1 MDIPPGNIT
10 QTEPSGPEDCTG
22 SVAKQVAVQIKLVPE
37 SGLLPEKLGEEL
49 WRAAGAEQVD
59 LSKEEFAEALETIGA
74 KDNYGL
80 DPGKRANERQ
90 REMFWRALNL
100 EELAIARGCAQGS
113 EAAWRRFLAQYRE
126 QLTRAA
132 VEMTGSAAL
141 GEELASALYSE
152 LFGLTERE
160 GRRWSPL
167 LRYSGRGS
175 LMGWLRAIL
184 AQRRV
189 DQYRKIGRETELG
202 EIEPAATISEQI
214 EPEQLE
220 DLRVALKMT
229 LSEASAEERFLLS
242 AYYLDQ
248 HTLHEMSRVLR
259 VHEATI
265 SRKLKRAT
273 DRLRK
278 QLLRTLKERGLSRR
292 AAEEALGTDP
302 RDVDINLR
310 RLLQKSDV
318 DPNSNMEGPGRA
330 EISNPGYIRKLTSSV
345 CSWRVQPPHG
355 NKSGCWRTWPNA
367 RTAGRLYF

>member
-1 MDIPPGNIT
+1 MDIPPANIT
-10 QTEPSGPEDCTG
+10 QTVSSGAEEPTATVAEGIALGMELAPEN
-22 SVAKQVAVQIKLVPE
+22 PR
-37 SGLLPEKLGEEL
+37 LPEMLAEEL
-49 WRAAGAEQVD
+49 WRVAGSELVEVSRA
-59 LSKEEFAEALETIGA
+59 EFAEALETIGA
-74 KDNYGL
+74 RDNYGL
-80 DPGKRANERQ
+80 DPEKQANERQ
-90 REMFWRALNL
+90 RETFWRGLHL
-100 EELAIARGCAQGS
+100 EELAIARGCALGRES
-113 EAAWRRFLAQYRE
+113 AWRRFLAQYRE

-132 VEMTGSAAL
+132 IEMTGSAAL
-141 GEELASALYSE
+141 GEELVSAIYSE

-175 LMGWLRAIL
+175 LMGWLRAVL

-202 EIEPAATISEQI
+202 EIEPAAAVSEQI
-214 EPEQLE
+214 EPKKLG

-273 DRLRK
+273 ERLRK
-278 QLLRTLKERGLSRR
+278 QLLRTLKARGLSRR
-292 AAEEALGTDP
+292 AAEETLGTDP

-310 RLLQKSDV
+310 KLLQKSAGAPIPDK
-318 DPNSNMEGPGRA
+318 EGEG
-330 EISNPGYIRKLTSSV
+330 
-345 CSWRVQPPHG
+345 
-355 NKSGCWRTWPNA
+355 
-367 RTAGRLYF
+367 

>member
-1 MDIPPGNIT
+1 M
-10 QTEPSGPEDCTG
+10 ELAPENRH
-22 SVAKQVAVQIKLVPE
+22 
-37 SGLLPEKLGEEL
+37 LPEMLGEEL
-49 WRAAGAEQVD
+49 WRVAGSELVEVSRA
-59 LSKEEFAEALETIGA
+59 EFAEALETIGA
-74 KDNYGL
+74 RDNYGL
-80 DPGKRANERQ
+80 DPEKQANESQ
-90 REMFWRALNL
+90 RETFWRGLHL
-100 EELAIARGCAQGS
+100 EELAIARGCALGRES
-113 EAAWRRFLAQYRE
+113 AWRRFLAQYRE
-126 QLTRAA
+126 PLTRAA
-132 VEMTGSAAL
+132 IEMTGSAAL
-141 GEELASALYSE
+141 GEELVSAIYSE

-175 LMGWLRAIL
+175 LMGWLRAVL

-202 EIEPAATISEQI
+202 EIEPAARVSEQI
-214 EPEQLE
+214 EPEKLL

-242 AYYLDQ
+242 AYYLDE

-273 DRLRK
+273 ERLRK
-278 QLLRTLKERGLSRR
+278 QLLRTLKARGLSRG

-310 RLLQKSDV
+310 KLLQKSAG
-318 DPNSNMEGPGRA
+318 DPIPDKEGEG
-330 EISNPGYIRKLTSSV
+330 
-345 CSWRVQPPHG
+345 
-355 NKSGCWRTWPNA
+355 
-367 RTAGRLYF
+367 

>member
-1 MDIPPGNIT
+1 VDIPPANIA
-10 QTEPSGPEDCTG
+10 QTVSSGAEEPTATVAEGIAHGMELAPEN
-22 SVAKQVAVQIKLVPE
+22 LR
-37 SGLLPEKLGEEL
+37 LPEMLGEEL
-49 WRAAGAEQVD
+49 WRVAGSELVEVSRA
-59 LSKEEFAEALETIGA
+59 EFAEALETIGA
-74 KDNYGL
+74 RDNYGL
-80 DPGKRANERQ
+80 DPEKPANEHQ
-90 REMFWRALNL
+90 RETFWRGLHL
-100 EELAIARGCAQGS
+100 EELAIARGCALGRES
-113 EAAWRRFLAQYRE
+113 AWRRFLAQYRE

-132 VEMTGSAAL
+132 IEMTGSAAL
-141 GEELASALYSE
+141 GEELVSAIYSE

-175 LMGWLRAIL
+175 LMGWLRAVL

-202 EIEPAATISEQI
+202 EIEPAARVSEQT
-214 EPEQLE
+214 EPEKLG

-242 AYYLDQ
+242 AYFLDQ

-273 DRLRK
+273 ERLRK
-278 QLLRTLKERGLSRR
+278 QLLRTLKARGLSRR
-292 AAEEALGTDP
+292 AAEEALGTAP

-310 RLLQKSDV
+310 KLLQKSAG
-318 DPNSNMEGPGRA
+318 DPIPDKEGEG
-330 EISNPGYIRKLTSSV
+330 
-345 CSWRVQPPHG
+345 
-355 NKSGCWRTWPNA
+355 
-367 RTAGRLYF
+367 

>member
-1 MDIPPGNIT
+1 VDIPPANIT
-10 QTEPSGPEDCTG
+10 QAESSGAEERAASLAEGIALGTELAPENR
-22 SVAKQVAVQIKLVPE
+22 
-37 SGLLPEKLGEEL
+37 LLPEKLGEEL
-49 WRAAGAEQVD
+49 WQMAGAELVEV
-59 LSKEEFAEALETIGA
+59 SRAEFTDALETIGA
-74 KDNYGL
+74 RDNFGV
-80 DPGKRANERQ
+80 DPEKQADARQ
-90 REMFWRALNL
+90 RETFWLGLHL
-100 EELAIARGCAQGS
+100 EELAIARGCALGRES
-113 EAAWRRFLAQYRE
+113 AWRRFLAQYRE

-132 VEMTGSAAL
+132 IEMTRSAAL

-202 EIEPAATISEQI
+202 EIEPAAAVSEQI
-214 EPEQLE
+214 EPEQLG

-273 DRLRK
+273 ERLRK
-278 QLLRTLKERGLSRR
+278 QLLRPLRARGLSRR

-310 RLLQKSDV
+310 KLLQKSED
-318 DPNSNMEGPGRA
+318 DPIPDKEGQG
-330 EISNPGYIRKLTSSV
+330 
-345 CSWRVQPPHG
+345 
-355 NKSGCWRTWPNA
+355 
-367 RTAGRLYF
+367 

>member
-1 MDIPPGNIT
+1 VDIPPANIA
-10 QTEPSGPEDCTG
+10 QTETSGPEDCTG

-37 SGLLPEKLGEEL
+37 SGLLPERLGEEL
-49 WRAAGAEQVD
+49 WRVAGAEQVD
-59 LSKEEFAEALETIGA
+59 LSRAEFGEALETIGA
-74 KDNYGL
+74 RENYGL
-80 DPGKRANERQ
+80 DSGKRSNERQ
-90 REMFWRALNL
+90 REMFWRALHL
-100 EELAIARGCAQGS
+100 EELAIAHGCALGR
-113 EAAWRRFLAQYRE
+113 EASWQRFFAQYRE
-126 QLTRAA
+126 QLNRAA
-132 VEMTGSAAL
+132 VDMTGSAAL

-318 DPNSNMEGPGRA
+318 DPNSNMEGPG
-330 EISNPGYIRKLTSSV
+330 
-345 CSWRVQPPHG
+345 
-355 NKSGCWRTWPNA
+355 
-367 RTAGRLYF
+367 

>member
-1 MDIPPGNIT
+1 VEIPPANVT
-10 QTEPSGPEDCTG
+10 QTESPGAENRTA
-22 SVAKQVAVQIKLVPE
+22 SVAEGIALRRVLEPK
-37 SGLLPEKLGEEL
+37 SRLLPEMLGEEL
-49 WRAAGAEQVD
+49 WRVAGAEQVD
-59 LSKEEFAEALETIGA
+59 LSKAEFAEALETIGA
-74 KDNYGL
+74 SDNYGL

-90 REMFWRALNL
+90 REMFWRALHL

-189 DQYRKIGRETELG
+189 NQYRKIGRETELG
-202 EIEPAATISEQI
+202 EIEPAAAVSEQI
-214 EPEQLE
+214 EPQQLE

-273 DRLRK
+273 ERLRK
-278 QLLRTLKERGLSRR
+278 QLLRTLRARGLSRR

-302 RDVDINLR
+302 RDVDINVR
-310 RLLQKSDV
+310 RLLQKSEG
-318 DPNSNMEGPGRA
+318 DPISSQEGEG
-330 EISNPGYIRKLTSSV
+330 
-345 CSWRVQPPHG
+345 
-355 NKSGCWRTWPNA
+355 
-367 RTAGRLYF
+367 

>member
-1 MDIPPGNIT
+1 VDIPPGNIT
-10 QTEPSGPEDCTG
+10 QAEPSGPENCTG
-22 SVAKQVAVQIKLVPE
+22 SVAKQIGVQIKLVPDT
-37 SGLLPEKLGEEL
+37 GLLPEKLCEDL
-49 WRAAGAEQVD
+49 WRVAGAELVE
-59 LSKEEFAEALETIGA
+59 LSKAEFAQALETIGA
-74 KDNYGL
+74 KDNFGL
-80 DPGKRANERQ
+80 DPGKQANERQ
-90 REMFWRALNL
+90 RERFWRALHL
-100 EELAIARGCAQGS
+100 EELAIARGCALGR
-113 EAAWRRFLAQYRE
+113 EAAWRRFFAQYRE

-141 GEELASALYSE
+141 GEDLASALYSE

-184 AQRRV
+184 AQQRV

-214 EPEQLE
+214 DPEQLE
-220 DLRVALKMT
+220 DLRVALQMT
-229 LSEASAEERFLLS
+229 LREASAEERFLLS

-273 DRLRK
+273 ERLRK

-310 RLLQKSDV
+310 RLLQKSEAG
-318 DPNSNMEGPGRA
+318 PNSNMEGQG
-330 EISNPGYIRKLTSSV
+330 
-345 CSWRVQPPHG
+345 
-355 NKSGCWRTWPNA
+355 
-367 RTAGRLYF
+367 

>member
-1 MDIPPGNIT
+1 LAGVDIPPANTT
-10 QTEPSGPEDCTG
+10 QTEPFEAEDGTVSAAKGIAVEMELGPE
-22 SVAKQVAVQIKLVPE
+22 SR
-37 SGLLPEKLGEEL
+37 LLPEILGEEL
-49 WRAAGAEQVD
+49 WQVAGAAQVE
-59 LSKEEFAEALETIGA
+59 LSKAEFSEALETIGA
-74 KDNYGL
+74 KDNFGL
-80 DPGKRANERQ
+80 DPDKHANQRQ
-90 REMFWRALNL
+90 RETFWRALRL
-100 EELAIARGCAQGS
+100 EELAIARGCALGRES
-113 EAAWRRFLAQYRE
+113 AWRRFLAQYRE

-152 LFGLTERE
+152 LYGLTERE
-160 GRRWSPL
+160 GKRWSPL

-189 DQYRKIGRETELG
+189 NQYRKIGRETELG
-202 EIEPAATISEQI
+202 EIEPAAAVSEQI

-259 VHEATI
+259 VHEATV

-273 DRLRK
+273 ERLRK
-278 QLLRTLKERGLSRR
+278 QLLRRLRARGLSRR

-310 RLLQKSDV
+310 KLLQKSEGSPI
-318 DPNSNMEGPGRA
+318 PNKEG
-330 EISNPGYIRKLTSSV
+330 EE
-345 CSWRVQPPHG
+345 
-355 NKSGCWRTWPNA
+355 
-367 RTAGRLYF
+367 

>member
-1 MDIPPGNIT
+1 MN
-10 QTEPSGPEDCTG
+10 QTEPPGAEERAAPVVDGIALEMDLG
-22 SVAKQVAVQIKLVPE
+22 RE
-37 SGLLPEKLGEEL
+37 NRLLPEKLGEEL
-49 WRAAGAEQVD
+49 WRVAGAELVEV
-59 LSKEEFAEALETIGA
+59 SRAEFAEALQTIGA
-74 KDNYGL
+74 RHNFGV
-80 DPGKRANERQ
+80 DPEKRADERE
-90 REMFWRALNL
+90 RERFWRSLHL
-100 EELAIARGCAQGS
+100 EELAIARGCALGRDS
-113 EAAWRRFLAQYRE
+113 AWRRFLAEYRG

-189 DQYRKIGRETELG
+189 NQYRKLGGETELG
-202 EIEPAATISEQI
+202 GIEPAAAVSE
-214 EPEQLE
+214 EPDLERVE
-220 DLRVALKMT
+220 DLRLAIKMT

-248 HTLHEMSRVLR
+248 HTLHEMSSVLR

-273 DRLRK
+273 GRLRK
-278 QLLRTLKERGLSRR
+278 QLLRTLRARGLSRR

-302 RDVDINLR
+302 RDVDINLSQ
-310 RLLQKSDV
+310 LLQKSED
-318 DPNSNMEGPGRA
+318 DPISDKEG
-330 EISNPGYIRKLTSSV
+330 
-345 CSWRVQPPHG
+345 QD
-355 NKSGCWRTWPNA
+355 
-367 RTAGRLYF
+367 

>member
-1 MDIPPGNIT
+1 MDIPPANIT
-10 QTEPSGPEDCTG
+10 QIESSGAGDRTA
-22 SVAKQVAVQIKLVPE
+22 SVAKGIAVETELGPE
-37 SGLLPEKLGEEL
+37 TRLLPEMLGEEL
-49 WRAAGAEQVD
+49 WRVSGAELVEV
-59 LSKEEFAEALETIGA
+59 SKAEFAEALETIGA
-74 KDNYGL
+74 RDNFGL
-80 DPGKRANERQ
+80 DPKRQANDRQ
-90 REMFWRALNL
+90 RETFWRALHL
-100 EELAIARGCAQGS
+100 EELAIARGCALGRES
-113 EAAWRRFLAQYRE
+113 AWRRFLAQYQE

-189 DQYRKIGRETELG
+189 DHYRKIGRETALG
-202 EIEPAATISEQI
+202 EIEPAARVSEQL
-214 EPEQLE
+214 ELKQLE
-220 DLRVALKMT
+220 DLREAIKIT
-229 LSEASAEERFLLS
+229 LNAAPAEERFLLS

-259 VHEATI
+259 IHEATV

-273 DRLRK
+273 ERLRK
-278 QLLRTLKERGLSRR
+278 QLLRTLKARGLSRR

-310 RLLQKSDV
+310 NLLQKSEG
-318 DPNSNMEGPGRA
+318 DPNSSKEPQG
-330 EISNPGYIRKLTSSV
+330 
-345 CSWRVQPPHG
+345 
-355 NKSGCWRTWPNA
+355 
-367 RTAGRLYF
+367 

>member
-1 MDIPPGNIT
+1 VDIPPANIT
-10 QTEPSGPEDCTG
+10 QTESSAAEERAASLADGIALGMELGPENR
-22 SVAKQVAVQIKLVPE
+22 
-37 SGLLPEKLGEEL
+37 LLSEKLGEEL
-49 WRAAGAEQVD
+49 WRAAGAELVEV
-59 LSKEEFAEALETIGA
+59 SRAEFAEALETIGA
-74 KDNYGL
+74 RDNYGL
-80 DPGKRANERQ
+80 DPEKHANERQ
-90 REMFWRALNL
+90 REMFWRALHL
-100 EELAIARGCAQGS
+100 EELALARGCALGRES
-113 EAAWRRFLAQYRE
+113 AWRRFLAQYRE
-126 QLTRAA
+126 PLTRAA
-132 VEMTGSAAL
+132 VDMTGSAAL

-152 LFGLTERE
+152 LYGLTERE

-189 DQYRKIGRETELG
+189 NQYRKTGRETELG
-202 EIEPAATISEQI
+202 EIEPAAVVSEAPDL
-214 EPEQLE
+214 ERLE
-220 DLRVALKMT
+220 DLRLAIKKT

-273 DRLRK
+273 ERLRK
-278 QLLRTLKERGLSRR
+278 ELLRTLRARGLSRR

-310 RLLQKSDV
+310 KLLQKS
-318 DPNSNMEGPGRA
+318 EGEP
-330 EISNPGYIRKLTSSV
+330 ISDKDG
-345 CSWRVQPPHG
+345 QG
-355 NKSGCWRTWPNA
+355 
-367 RTAGRLYF
+367 

>member
-1 MDIPPGNIT
+1 VDIPPANA
-10 QTEPSGPEDCTG
+10 QTVSSGAEEPTATVAEGIALGRELAPEN
-22 SVAKQVAVQIKLVPE
+22 LR
-37 SGLLPEKLGEEL
+37 LPEMLGEEL
-49 WRAAGAEQVD
+49 WRVAGSELVEVSRA
-59 LSKEEFAEALETIGA
+59 EFAEALETIGA
-74 KDNYGL
+74 RDNYGL
-80 DPGKRANERQ
+80 DPEKQANERQ
-90 REMFWRALNL
+90 RETFWRGLHL
-100 EELAIARGCAQGS
+100 EELAIARGCALGRES
-113 EAAWRRFLAQYRE
+113 AWRRFLAQYRE

-132 VEMTGSAAL
+132 IEMTGSAAL
-141 GEELASALYSE
+141 GEELVSAIYSE

-175 LMGWLRAIL
+175 LMGWLRAVL

-202 EIEPAATISEQI
+202 EIEPAAAVSEQI
-214 EPEQLE
+214 EPEKLG
-220 DLRVALKMT
+220 DLRVALRMT

-273 DRLRK
+273 ERLRK
-278 QLLRTLKERGLSRR
+278 QLLGTLKGRGLSRR

-310 RLLQKSDV
+310 KLLQKSAG
-318 DPNSNMEGPGRA
+318 DPIPDKEGEG
-330 EISNPGYIRKLTSSV
+330 
-345 CSWRVQPPHG
+345 
-355 NKSGCWRTWPNA
+355 
-367 RTAGRLYF
+367 

>member
-1 MDIPPGNIT
+1 MAKGT
-10 QTEPSGPEDCTG
+10 ALGPE
-22 SVAKQVAVQIKLVPE
+22 SR
-37 SGLLPEKLGEEL
+37 LLPEMLGGEL
-49 WRAAGAEQVD
+49 WRVSGAELVEV
-59 LSKEEFAEALETIGA
+59 SKAEFAEALETIGA
-74 KDNYGL
+74 RHNFGL
-80 DPGKRANERQ
+80 DPERQTNERQ
-90 REMFWRALNL
+90 RETFWRALHL
-100 EELAIARGCAQGS
+100 EELAIARGCALGRES
-113 EAAWRRFLAQYRE
+113 AWRRFLAQYQE

-189 DQYRKIGRETELG
+189 NQYRKFGRETTLG
-202 EIEPAATISEQI
+202 EIEPAAAVSEQL
-214 EPEQLE
+214 ELERLE
-220 DLRVALKMT
+220 DLRVAMKMT

-259 VHEATI
+259 VHEATV

-273 DRLRK
+273 ERLRK
-278 QLLRTLKERGLSRR
+278 QLLRTLRARGLSRR
-292 AAEEALGTDP
+292 GAEEALGTDP
-302 RDVDINLR
+302 RDVDLNLR
-310 RLLQKSDV
+310 KLLQKS
-318 DPNSNMEGPGRA
+318 EGDTIPDQ
-330 EISNPGYIRKLTSSV
+330 EDQV
-345 CSWRVQPPHG
+345 
-355 NKSGCWRTWPNA
+355 
-367 RTAGRLYF
+367 

>member
-1 MDIPPGNIT
+1 MDIPPANVS
-10 QTEPSGPEDCTG
+10 QTEPFGAEDCTASAAKG
-22 SVAKQVAVQIKLVPE
+22 NSVEMELGPE
-37 SGLLPEKLGEEL
+37 NRFLPEKLGEEL
-49 WRAAGAEQVD
+49 WRVAGAAQVE
-59 LSKEEFAEALETIGA
+59 LGKAEFAEALETIGA
-74 KDNYGL
+74 RDNFGL
-80 DPGKRANERQ
+80 EPGKGPSERQ
-90 REMFWRALNL
+90 REMFWRALHL
-100 EELAIARGCAQGS
+100 EELAIARGCALGRES
-113 EAAWRRFLAQYRE
+113 AWRRFLAQYQE

-189 DQYRKIGRETELG
+189 NQYRKIGRETELG
-202 EIEPAATISEQI
+202 EIELAAAVSE
-214 EPEQLE
+214 EPDLERVE
-220 DLRVALKMT
+220 DLRVAIKMT

-259 VHEATI
+259 VHVATV
-265 SRKLKRAT
+265 SRKLTRAT
-273 DRLRK
+273 KRLRK
-278 QLLRTLKERGLSRR
+278 QLLRTLKARGLSQR

-302 RDVDINLR
+302 RDLDINLR
-310 RLLQKSDV
+310 KLLQKSAG
-318 DPNSNMEGPGRA
+318 DPIPDKEGEG
-330 EISNPGYIRKLTSSV
+330 
-345 CSWRVQPPHG
+345 
-355 NKSGCWRTWPNA
+355 
-367 RTAGRLYF
+367 